1 MKLSG
6 NTFKEKAKIP
16 QNKKQNRQINAHK
29 NRSPKNKKIF
39 ECTIYDK
46 KYYTL
51 QELKSHQLIHKDE
64 KPFQC
69 KFCDK
74 RFKRLQ
80 NLKDHEFTHSDEK
93 PFKCDGCEKSFR
105 TKTQMKT
112 HKNNIHFQT

>member
-1 MKLSG
+1 M
-6 NTFKEKAKIP
+6 
-16 QNKKQNRQINAHK
+16 
-29 NRSPKNKKIF
+29 
-39 ECTIYDK
+39 

-74 RFKRLQ
+74 RFKRPQ

-93 PFKCDGCEKSFR
+93 PFKCDGCWKSFR